1 LNNGKHVG
9 GEKGEPSPIKNFGR
23 TMGDLDNKGER
34 YTWGP
39 RKIDSSP
46 KGFSRIMEGGAH
58 NRE

>member
-1 LNNGKHVG
+1 MG